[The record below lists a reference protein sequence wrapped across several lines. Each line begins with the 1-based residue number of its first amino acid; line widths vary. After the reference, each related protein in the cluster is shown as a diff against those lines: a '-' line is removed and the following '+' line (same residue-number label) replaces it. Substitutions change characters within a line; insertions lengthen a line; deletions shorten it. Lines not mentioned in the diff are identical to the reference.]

1 MLLYHLWINEW
12 KRLWKSPALL
22 LVTLLLPVA
31 LLIVVGFVV
40 YSSVQEDLEE
50 VEMVIIDEDE
60 TFETKALINQLAGD
74 QTLAEQIH
82 FIDGGTNLQE
92 HIQNP
97 KEAAAIIQIPEGF
110 TEQLR
115 SGENEN
121 ITIYL
126 NDQVPFS
133 SQLAQLF
140 LESGQSYITSA
151 QAGVNTVHHFYSSDL
166 EGEERSDVL
175 QQNTIHF
182 TFLALG
188 RNDLFDMRE

>member
-82 FIDGGTNLQE
+82 FIDGGRIFKNTSKIQKRQLQLSRF
-92 HIQNP
+92 Q
-97 KEAAAIIQIPEGF
+97 KV
-110 TEQLR
+110 LR
-115 SGENEN
+115 N
-121 ITIYL
+121 
-126 NDQVPFS
+126 S
-133 SQLAQLF
+133 SAPVKMK
-140 LESGQSYITSA
+140 I
-151 QAGVNTVHHFYSSDL
+151 
-166 EGEERSDVL
+166 
-175 QQNTIHF
+175 
-182 TFLALG
+182 
-188 RNDLFDMRE
+188 